1 MIATGAISNLPSFIA
16 AVGTAHVIEIR
27 SDAAGGE
34 ILIKHP
40 SIRAPRS
47 TDNDWAL
54 AAGKNNMPNHAHG
67 IAWLDLYI
75 LVLCE
80 KRLSHEMSSTGQ
92 QVLKF
97 QGKLASS
104 LLGPSSDVAPGPSHR
119 RPLHTTPTRD
129 RPRLRRHASQET
141 GSEGSKHRCL
151 GMDLQVSAFP
161 VTTLGSQ
168 AGPELT
174 AQNFRQVL
182 TDQMAVEITRNH
194 STPRGQPDPGFDIF
208 VYGKRGTEK
217 VLGRRQ
223 WFAPKGLWAMTTIMM
238 AMMVMVMVAAAVAVA
253 AWDFFGETEK
263 YPWH

>member
-1 MIATGAISNLPSFIA
+1 MILEFDS
-16 AVGTAHVIEIR
+16 
-27 SDAAGGE
+27 
-34 ILIKHP
+34 
-40 SIRAPRS
+40 
-47 TDNDWAL
+47 
-54 AAGKNNMPNHAHG
+54 
-67 IAWLDLYI
+67 LDLYI

-141 GSEGSKHRCL
+141 GSEGSK
-151 GMDLQVSAFP
+151 QVPGDGPAGVAFP

-182 TDQMAVEITRNH
+182 TDQMARSREITQHQGVNQILDLTF
-194 STPRGQPDPGFDIF
+194 SCMVKG
-208 VYGKRGTEK
+208 
-217 VLGRRQ
+217 GRRR
-223 WFAPKGLWAMTTIMM
+223 
-238 AMMVMVMVAAAVAVA
+238 
-253 AWDFFGETEK
+253 
-263 YPWH
+263 Y